1 MMNNMKE
8 FLKESK
14 NKWEGK
20 VDYEPECPYCY
31 HDTEWLD
38 IKALGLFFWK
48 RGGKEYVKQWKFF
61 IDRNNYKGNKMLK
74 TYIGLATDDEG
85 NTKKE
90 IRNGQRFLD
99 CVACLGESKVKELIK
114 NG

>member
-1 MMNNMKE
+1 MNDMKE
-8 FLKESK
+8 FLKLECVPDYMRL
-14 NKWEGK
+14 KW
-20 VDYEPECPYCY
+20 
-31 HDTEWLD
+31 
-38 IKALGLFFWK
+38 GLFFWK

-74 TYIGLATDDEG
+74 TYIKLAIDDEG

-99 CVACLGESKVKELIK
+99 CVACLGEKKVKELISELQEEREL
-114 NG
+114 ND